1 MAAYG
6 IGLRIKSG
14 ERMAARRGCSMTSL
28 STRRPLF
35 LSGQQRRRIQARRF
49 LLSLLILAPFAFA
62 SGYFFG
68 G

>member
-1 MAAYG
+1 
-6 IGLRIKSG
+6 
-14 ERMAARRGCSMTSL
+14 MTSL

-49 LLSLLILAPFAFA
+49 LLSLLILAPLAFA

>member
-1 MAAYG
+1 
-6 IGLRIKSG
+6 
-14 ERMAARRGCSMTSL
+14 MTSL

-35 LSGQQRRRIQARRF
+35 LSGQQRRRIQVRRF
-49 LLSLLILAPFAFA
+49 FLSLLILAPLAFA